1 MILAGTNAAEARA
14 TALKLSRANPGMYVT
29 IFSCF
34 GAYCQM
40 DKRLHVNAPTDS
52 WGNSYWLNGVEKPF
66 TPAQRI
72 ADQLVT
78 PTMS

>member
-1 MILAGTNAAEARA
+1 MIPAGTNATEARA

-34 GAYCQM
+34 GAYCHM
-40 DKRLHVNAPTDS
+40 GKSLHVNAPTDS
-52 WGNSYWLNGVEKPF
+52 WGKSYWLNGVEKPF
-66 TPAQRI
+66 TSAQRL
-72 ADQLVT
+72 ADDLAT